1 MGKNKIKFSLP
12 HFWRYPSENNFASR
26 PIEIVASSEMA
37 HPFTTSVPLEDEL
50 GDVLDKAMRR
60 AGLTDESL
68 AARSGVRAG
77 RILDAIDYRSELT
90 SEEVRK
96 LAAVLGL
103 NEVGLCALA
112 AGSYPT
118 PEIGPLPFCVW
129 PLRMPHGI
137 GVVNAYLVGECGGSR
152 AVLFDTGAGL
162 MALDAV
168 WPSAIRE
175 IDAVF
180 LTHIEPEH
188 AGGLCDVVARFGV
201 TSAFIPRGAEAP
213 CGRAVGE
220 GEVKKFGPFEITTYT
235 TPGHAAA
242 HNCYVVRSVAA
253 PHGGTL
259 LVSGDLV
266 FAGSAGGGYFSHEQ
280 LRANLQRVLGVVP
293 RATVIAPGHGPF
305 TTVENELHYN
315 PFVV

>member
-1 MGKNKIKFSLP
+1 MPN
-12 HFWRYPSENNFASR
+12 E
-26 PIEIVASSEMA
+26 
-37 HPFTTSVPLEDEL
+37 TTTTPRVPLEDEV

-68 AARSGVRAG
+68 AARTGIRAG

-90 SEEVRK
+90 TDELQRI
-96 LAAVLGL
+96 AAALEL
-103 NEVGLCALA
+103 NEVGLCALG
-112 AGSYPT
+112 AGRYPL
-118 PEIGPLPFCVW
+118 PEIGALPFCVW

-168 WPSAIRE
+168 WPRAIRE
-175 IDAVF
+175 VEAVF
-180 LTHIEPEH
+180 LTHVEAEH

-201 TSAFIPRGAEAP
+201 EAAFHPRDAKAK
-213 CGRAVGE
+213 CGRAMDE
-220 GEVKKFGPFEITTYT
+220 GETLTFGPLEITAFS

-242 HNCYVVRSVAA
+242 HNCYVARVPAARSGNA
-253 PHGGTL
+253 L

-266 FAGSAGGGYFSHEQ
+266 FAGSAGGGFFSHEQ
-280 LRANLQRVLGVVP
+280 QRANLRRVLHAVP
-293 RATVIAPGHGPF
+293 PTTVIAPGHGPL
-305 TTVENELHYN
+305 TTVENELRYN